1 MNNNLSLL
9 VISLMQSNSIK
20 LIGNWESYKDSM
32 NLNASYENDT
42 LKSITFKIPG
52 TDVVAEV
59 LANSGDVRLSGVINY
74 VKDF

>member
-1 MNNNLSLL
+1 
-9 VISLMQSNSIK
+9 
-20 LIGNWESYKDSM
+20 M
-32 NLNASYENDT
+32 NLNASYENGN

-74 VKDF
+74 VNDFQKLLPFIDKTLRMNL

>member
-1 MNNNLSLL
+1 
-9 VISLMQSNSIK
+9 
-20 LIGNWESYKDSM
+20 M

-74 VKDF
+74 VNDFGEKQKMIIEGKIIVCRLEN